1 MSDTAAEP
9 AGGESGVARTPPP
22 SPSSILGPERWHAAA
37 AHLEVALEVS
47 GEARQAWL
55 GDLESRDPIVAGD
68 VRILLGE
75 YDAVARTGFLELHDD
90 AWPWAEAT
98 PAIDWEP
105 GTRIGPYRLVRLLG
119 EGGMGAVW
127 RAEQDRPIH
136 RAVAIKVVR
145 SGRGTLKVL
154 SRFDQERQALAV
166 LNHPNIARI
175 FDAGVAGDGRPY
187 FVMEYVEG
195 LPITA
200 FADRHALSVDRRLR
214 LFLQIC
220 EAVQHAHQK
229 GLLHRDLKPAN
240 ILAGEPDGQPV
251 VKIIDFGIAKPL
263 ESLLADEAPH
273 TEFGVLVGTPEY
285 MSPEQAGLIE
295 AAVDARTD
303 VYSLGLVLYELLAG
317 SPPFGTLQLR
327 QQPVFEALRIIR
339 EEEPAR
345 LTSRLRG
352 HDDEERVAIARARG
366 TEPRVLLQRLEGEL
380 EWITSRTLQK
390 DPALRYA
397 SASELRADIE
407 RHLGGEPV
415 LAGQPSTLYRL
426 SKLARRHRAVTGAIV
441 AGATAITTGA
451 IVSTVGLVQ
460 VRRAEDAARRQLIS
474 AMVSAGMQKVDEAD
488 PLTGLVYLTR
498 ALELETDQARTSA
511 HRVRLGETLQRS
523 PRLVHL
529 WRHDASITMLAL
541 SSRGLVVTG
550 STDGVAKVRDLVT
563 GRTTVPELR
572 QGAAVVGGGFWPDGR
587 TVAVLALDGRLRL
600 WDAADGRLVREIAG
614 PDRIADASFSRDS
627 AAVATI
633 DEGGALRVTDVAT
646 GTHHFAAELP
656 GPGAQV
662 LFSRTADVL
671 AAVSGGEVRAWRGP
685 TWPQTTALRWQ
696 GTDLGRVALSADG
709 RWIATAGRDWAARLW
724 DVASGWPVG
733 EPMRHDAGVDDLM
746 FSDDGALLVTTAY
759 DHTTRLWQVPEA
771 TVVGRPRV
779 SASIPGIGAVG
790 PTRIIAS
797 PTQGGL
803 VDLWGLDGQRAM
815 PSVPHAGVDLARFDL
830 TGRFLVT
837 AGRDGIARLWD
848 LAPAVREPPRLM
860 IEGTH
865 FAWRVV
871 AAPDGR
877 TIALTSGANRLQGV
891 VRVMDAFTGAPV
903 TPTMRLSGLNIALAF
918 SPDGRCLVTSS
929 EEGTRLWDVASGEP
943 LTTMLPEAQ
952 PMQFAAFAPDGAT
965 FVVADDDG
973 AADLRHGVARIRAA
987 VTGADV
993 SGALAHDAP
1002 VMAAYNPD
1010 GRFLVTAARAG
1021 SPNLKM
1027 WDVRTGRLLWTAT
1040 HPGGIGRAIWDPNG
1054 RTLYTG
1060 GLDQQIRRWRAASG
1074 EPLPH
1079 TFNVLGGV
1087 WALDVS
1093 PDGGRLIA
1101 GTDGG
1106 NLQTFDLSAGTTLS
1120 AAWHR
1125 GFVYQSR
1132 LSPDGTLALTSAGD
1146 QTARLWDGRTG
1157 EPLTPGLWAGGQISR
1172 GATMLDHGRA
1182 WAWTGAGVFVDE
1194 LTTDDQPV
1202 ERLRAYAEG
1211 AAGRTLGPAGT
1222 ELVLSPSEAATRFAE
1237 GGAGVGPSSPLPA
1250 TAYERAEVLAA
1261 LRQGRYDAAVALAD
1275 VLRSRGASLWPDEMR
1290 RLTALAGAG
1299 RWHAA
1304 IEDLRHHRKSWTAA
1318 PELMYVEAVALARL
1332 GDGHGGTRLCRE
1344 ALNLTRETRQPERA
1358 YWAARACLAATTVAE
1373 PAEIED
1379 RLGRGHAGVPG
1390 TFSRDDLRIPLSI
1403 RVAGQSRA
1411 RRSCASW
1418 IRNHRATRRSPC
1430 ARSRLPRPATGARR
1444 VAGWTPSTGNP
1455 APGPRSSCVLG

>member
-1 MSDTAAEP
+1 
-9 AGGESGVARTPPP
+9 
-22 SPSSILGPERWHAAA
+22 
-37 AHLEVALEVS
+37 
-47 GEARQAWL
+47 
-55 GDLESRDPIVAGD
+55 
-68 VRILLGE
+68 
-75 YDAVARTGFLELHDD
+75 
-90 AWPWAEAT
+90 
-98 PAIDWEP
+98 
-105 GTRIGPYRLVRLLG
+105 
-119 EGGMGAVW
+119 
-127 RAEQDRPIH
+127 
-136 RAVAIKVVR
+136 
-145 SGRGTLKVL
+145 
-154 SRFDQERQALAV
+154 
-166 LNHPNIARI
+166 
-175 FDAGVAGDGRPY
+175 
-187 FVMEYVEG
+187 
-195 LPITA
+195 
-200 FADRHALSVDRRLR
+200 
-214 LFLQIC
+214 
-220 EAVQHAHQK
+220 
-229 GLLHRDLKPAN
+229 
-240 ILAGEPDGQPV
+240 
-251 VKIIDFGIAKPL
+251 
-263 ESLLADEAPH
+263 
-273 TEFGVLVGTPEY
+273 
-285 MSPEQAGLIE
+285 
-295 AAVDARTD
+295 
-303 VYSLGLVLYELLAG
+303 
-317 SPPFGTLQLR
+317 
-327 QQPVFEALRIIR
+327 
-339 EEEPAR
+339 
-345 LTSRLRG
+345 
-352 HDDEERVAIARARG
+352 
-366 TEPRVLLQRLEGEL
+366 
-380 EWITSRTLQK
+380 
-390 DPALRYA
+390 
-397 SASELRADIE
+397 
-407 RHLGGEPV
+407 
-415 LAGQPSTLYRL
+415 
-426 SKLARRHRAVTGAIV
+426 
-441 AGATAITTGA
+441 
-451 IVSTVGLVQ
+451 
-460 VRRAEDAARRQLIS
+460 
-474 AMVSAGMQKVDEAD
+474 
-488 PLTGLVYLTR
+488 
-498 ALELETDQARTSA
+498 
-511 HRVRLGETLQRS
+511 
-523 PRLVHL
+523 
-529 WRHDASITMLAL
+529 MLAL

-550 STDGVAKVRDLVT
+550 STDGVATIRDLVT

-572 QGAAVVGGGFWPDGR
+572 QGAAVVGGGFSPDGR

-696 GTDLGRVALSADG
+696 GTALGRVALSADG

-830 TGRFLVT
+830 T
-837 AGRDGIARLWD
+837 
-848 LAPAVREPPRLM
+848 
-860 IEGTH
+860 
-865 FAWRVV
+865 
-871 AAPDGR
+871 
-877 TIALTSGANRLQGV
+877 
-891 VRVMDAFTGAPV
+891 
-903 TPTMRLSGLNIALAF
+903 
-918 SPDGRCLVTSS
+918 
-929 EEGTRLWDVASGEP
+929 
-943 LTTMLPEAQ
+943 
-952 PMQFAAFAPDGAT
+952 
-965 FVVADDDG
+965 
-973 AADLRHGVARIRAA
+973 
-987 VTGADV
+987 
-993 SGALAHDAP
+993 
-1002 VMAAYNPD
+1002 

-1390 TFSRDDLRIPLSI
+1390 TFSRDDLRILLSI